1 MSLVFHFDLAVSYFF
16 YSTTT
21 TEHTIHTY
29 LPLIHQKEN
38 CVRLLYVPFVSFFV
52 DYLLLFAPSPIPCFT
67 FSFCYRFFF
76 FKLLLLFISI
86 DQEKHLIDKTD
97 KKEKIDINR

>member
-67 FSFCYRFFF
+67 FLSVIVF
-76 FKLLLLFISI
+76 FKIIIIIYFDRSRETF
-86 DQEKHLIDKTD
+86 DRQ
-97 KKEKIDINR
+97 NRQKREN